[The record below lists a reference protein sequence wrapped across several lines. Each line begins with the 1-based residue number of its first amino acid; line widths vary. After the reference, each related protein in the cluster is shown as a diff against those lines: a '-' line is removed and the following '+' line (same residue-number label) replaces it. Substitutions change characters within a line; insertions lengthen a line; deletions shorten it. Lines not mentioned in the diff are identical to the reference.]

1 MVELQVSLKNCNPLK
16 DKFFLGNVRLT
27 STPCPTFSVCV
38 LGDQQHCNEAKAMV
52 IPHMDIEAL
61 KKLNKN
67 KKLVKKLAKKY
78 DAFFASE
85 SLSKQI
91 PQILGPGLTK
101 PGKFP
106 SLLAYNENIV
116 VKVDEVKLAT

>member
-1 MVELQVSLKNCNPLK
+1 MSNKVSRDTLYEVVREVLPRNQPAQAPGV
-16 DKFFLGNVRLT
+16 LGDGGAA
-27 STPCPTFSVCV
+27 
-38 LGDQQHCNEAKAMV
+38 GDQQHCNEAKAMV

-78 DAFFASE
+78 NAFFASE